1 MNKFG
6 SLGSKSSKDNSE
18 SRLLDDNGN
27 LDLQGKR
34 LINLGDAKSNNDA
47 ITLQNVKIILN
58 DFKDEVVNQQI
69 LTNQYLSEDINR
81 LTKIYESSDNILTRV
96 DNKGLFVKNTLKITK
111 EDINAENRRIRNVAN
126 PKNGAD
132 AVNLSTLLV
141 HSKGFMQL
149 SDRLDN
155 FENVIINIL
164 EKDPDEAFK
173 KRMKGR
179 LKRNK

>member
-58 DFKDEVVNQQI
+58 DFKGEVVNQQI

-96 DNKGLFVKNTLKITK
+96 DNKGLFVKNTLK
-111 EDINAENRRIRNVAN
+111 
-126 PKNGAD
+126 
-132 AVNLSTLLV
+132 
-141 HSKGFMQL
+141 
-149 SDRLDN
+149 
-155 FENVIINIL
+155 
-164 EKDPDEAFK
+164 
-173 KRMKGR
+173 
-179 LKRNK
+179 